1 MLNNTFFICDTNQ
14 ITSEIEK
21 AKGIILNRNMN
32 DIWSALL
39 IEVKNSNLI
48 IKSTDRNIFLK
59 AQSQLFQRQILRY

>member
-39 IEVKNSNLI
+39 IEVKTLI
-48 IKSTDRNIFLK
+48 S
-59 AQSQLFQRQILRY
+59 